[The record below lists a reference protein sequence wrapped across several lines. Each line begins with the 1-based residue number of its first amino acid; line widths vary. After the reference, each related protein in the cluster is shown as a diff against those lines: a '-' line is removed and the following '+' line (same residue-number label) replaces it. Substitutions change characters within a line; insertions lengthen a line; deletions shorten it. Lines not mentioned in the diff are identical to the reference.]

1 MHYSD
6 ANLPTVYENYLAAKL
21 RKVLDA
27 ANSRTVVFSHKRGGV
42 RLVWI
47 LGRYGEITP
56 VIPGKSKRIEQAWL
70 EITPGSERVLVHYI
84 VGFGFIPEKD
94 ISLKE

>member
-21 RKVLDA
+21 QKVLDA
-27 ANSRTVVFSHKRGGV
+27 ANNATAVYSHKRGGT
-42 RLVWI
+42 RITWI

-56 VIPGKSKRIEQAWL
+56 VIKGKSKRIEQAWL
-70 EITPGSERVLVHYI
+70 EISPDEERVLVHYI
-84 VGFGFIPEKD
+84 TGFGFIPERD
-94 ISLKE
+94 ISLRK

>member
-1 MHYSD
+1 MHFDD
-6 ANLPTVYENYLAAKL
+6 ANLPTVYENYLVAKL
-21 RKVLDA
+21 QKVLDA
-27 ANSRTVVFSHKRGGV
+27 ANNATRVFSHKRGGV

-70 EITPGSERVLVHYI
+70 EVAGCGERVLVHYI